1 MASPARATGTAA
13 APENEGADA
22 KGESLPARPSVGPP
36 HPVGDE
42 RAEPGSLPDWALLA
56 ITAAVCLPIAMLG
69 YGTDLDIGDVR
80 ATGQLIRDADYFP
93 SRTPGVPV
101 FETIV
106 AVFDP
111 VGHFAIN
118 ALTAAAAG
126 AAVVGIAR
134 IVRRLGHPNGDLVA
148 LAFLASPI
156 TLVAATSTTDFIW
169 AVAFF
174 VWAALFHLRDKL
186 LPAVVLFALAIG
198 CRSSTSLLIV
208 SFLVAD
214 GWDRDRRV
222 RCLQTFAGI
231 VPVAILLYVPS
242 YLAFDRTLNFLAHS
256 DGWRGLA
263 NNSSR
268 FLYKN
273 YVATGGAFILVA
285 LTFVPALWRSLRRW
299 RHDRLVRIAVLGFL
313 ATEML
318 FLQLPWKLA
327 HLLPALLMLVLW
339 LGATDRN
346 RRPWMIVLIVA
357 VALNGVIAFRP
368 FTPDRPDQ
376 SASADFEPVFMYGL
390 LLNDVRCRARYM
402 DRDPAPLENPQ
413 ALDSWFCSLEPLRGP
428 TVLGPDQT
436 DADLLGQ

>member
-13 APENEGADA
+13 APESDGADA

-36 HPVGDE
+36 
-42 RAEPGSLPDWALLA
+42 
-56 ITAAVCLPIAMLG
+56 
-69 YGTDLDIGDVR
+69 
-80 ATGQLIRDADYFP
+80 
-93 SRTPGVPV
+93 
-101 FETIV
+101 
-106 AVFDP
+106 
-111 VGHFAIN
+111 
-118 ALTAAAAG
+118 
-126 AAVVGIAR
+126 
-134 IVRRLGHPNGDLVA
+134 RRLGDPNGDLVA

-214 GWDRDRRV
+214 GWGPGRRV
-222 RCLQTFAGI
+222 RCLQKFAGI

-273 YVATGGAFILVA
+273 Y
-285 LTFVPALWRSLRRW
+285 RS
-299 RHDRLVRIAVLGFL
+299 
-313 ATEML
+313 
-318 FLQLPWKLA
+318 
-327 HLLPALLMLVLW
+327 
-339 LGATDRN
+339 
-346 RRPWMIVLIVA
+346 
-357 VALNGVIAFRP
+357 
-368 FTPDRPDQ
+368 
-376 SASADFEPVFMYGL
+376 
-390 LLNDVRCRARYM
+390 
-402 DRDPAPLENPQ
+402 
-413 ALDSWFCSLEPLRGP
+413 
-428 TVLGPDQT
+428 
-436 DADLLGQ
+436 

>member
-1 MASPARATGTAA
+1 MASPAQATGLAGGQDTEA
-13 APENEGADA
+13 ADA
-22 KGESLPARPSVGPP
+22 KDDAPQPLPPSGPP
-36 HPVGDE
+36 RPVGDE
-42 RAEPGSLPDWALLA
+42 RPEPGSLPDWALLA

-69 YGTDLDIGDVR
+69 YGTDLDISDVR
-80 ATGQLIRDADYFP
+80 STGQLIRDADYFP

-106 AVFDP
+106 ALLDP

-118 ALTAAAAG
+118 ALTAGAAG

-156 TLVAATSTTDFIW
+156 ALVAATSTTDFVW

-174 VWAALFHLRDKL
+174 VWGVLLHLRDKPVL
-186 LPAVVLFALAIG
+186 AGLLFALAIG
-198 CRSSTSLLIV
+198 CRSSTVLLIV
-208 SFLVAD
+208 SFLVAE
-214 GWDRDRRV
+214 GWDRERRGT
-222 RCLQTFAGI
+222 CLRTLAVMVPLAG
-231 VPVAILLYVPS
+231 LLYVPS
-242 YLAFDRTLNFLAHS
+242 FLAFDRTFEFLDHT
-256 DGWRGLA
+256 DGWRGFA
-263 NNSSR
+263 NNTSR

-299 RHDRLVRIAVLGFL
+299 REDRLVRIAALGFF

-327 HLLPALLMLVLW
+327 HLLPALLMLLLW

-346 RRPWMIVLIVA
+346 RRPWMILLIVA
-357 VALNGVIAFRP
+357 VALNGIVAFRP

-376 SASADFEPVFMYGL
+376 SASANFEPVFMYGL

-402 DRDPAPLENPQ
+402 DREPAAIDQPN
-413 ALDSWFCSLEPLRGP
+413 ALDAWFCALEPLRGP
-428 TVLGPDQT
+428 TILRP
-436 DADLLGQ
+436 GQSEAELIGQ